1 MRACAEAPAPIEAA
15 ATPRVAMRA
24 NSRLFMRSSLAARRD
39 RFAVLL
45 DQPVHGIAPNFLH
58 VAGDGKRRKDPA
70 ASPLGGV

>member
-1 MRACAEAPAPIEAA
+1 
-15 ATPRVAMRA
+15 MRA

-70 ASPLGGV
+70 APPLGGV